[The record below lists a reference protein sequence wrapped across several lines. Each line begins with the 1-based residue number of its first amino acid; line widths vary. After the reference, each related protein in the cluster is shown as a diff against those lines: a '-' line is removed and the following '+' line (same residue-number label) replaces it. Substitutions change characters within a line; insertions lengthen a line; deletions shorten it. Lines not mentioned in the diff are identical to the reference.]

1 MEYDDAIEV
10 VTADASCAYADP
22 PYVLASLVQGA
33 TTVATLGCDD
43 NTFTPTAFSCRT
55 YLLTG

>member
-10 VTADASCAYADP
+10 VTAADASCAYADP

-43 NTFTPTAFSCRT
+43 NTFTLATAFT